1 MKNSF
6 IFEKQIGY
14 ENSIVRKSL
23 SFAIR
28 IVKLYKILLKRTK
41 EFDPLLKQ
49 LLRSGTSIGAN
60 ISEAQSVISKKDFVN
75 KMQIALKESR
85 GTEYWIKLLNETEIM
100 NEMEYLSLHSDCEE
114 LSKLLTS
121 TIKSSKII
129 LKILNSLFLILH

>member
-49 LLRSGTSIGAN
+49 ILRSGTSIGAN
-60 ISEAQSVISKKDFVN
+60 ISEAQSAISKKDFVN

-85 GTEYWIKLLNETEIM
+85 ETEYWIKLLNETEII
-100 NEMEYLSLHSDCEE
+100 NEKEYLSLYSDCEE
-114 LSKLLTS
+114 LSKL
-121 TIKSSKII
+121 
-129 LKILNSLFLILH
+129 

>member
-1 MKNSF
+1 MKNGF

-14 ENSIVRKSL
+14 ENSIVKKSFA
-23 SFAIR
+23 FAIR
-28 IVKLYKILLKRTK
+28 IVKFYQLSLKRIK

-60 ISEAQSVISKKDFVN
+60 ISEAQSAISKKDFIN

-85 GTEYWIKLLNETEIM
+85 ETEYWIKLLNETKII
-100 NEMEYLSLHSDCEE
+100 NEREYSSLHHDSEE

-121 TIKSSKII
+121 ILKSSKNNVE
-129 LKILNSLFLILH
+129 NS